1 MVMVVFSSRV
11 AAGVSCGLERPA
23 VTGVYGCRSALRAD
37 DVIMTC

>member
-1 MVMVVFSSRV
+1 VVFSSRV